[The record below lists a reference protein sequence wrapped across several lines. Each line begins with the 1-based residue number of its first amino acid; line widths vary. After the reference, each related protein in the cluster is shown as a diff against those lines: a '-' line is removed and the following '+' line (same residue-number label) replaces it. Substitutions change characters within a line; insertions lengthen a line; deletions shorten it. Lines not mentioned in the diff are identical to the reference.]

1 MSKNLIIFAAIAIL
15 LLALVAFLKTG
26 DAGTAFV
33 WNLSNGGKLLLPLI
47 IVSALIDSIN
57 PCAFSILLLTIA
69 FLFSVGKLRSGILK
83 IGSAYI
89 LGIFLVYILIGLG
102 LLQTLH
108 IFSTPHF
115 MAKLGATLL
124 VALGF
129 INVINEFFPAFPI
142 KFRIPHAA
150 HSKMAELMEKASLPT
165 AFLLGGLVGL
175 CEFPCTGGP
184 YLMVLGLLHDQATYL
199 KGTGYL
205 LIYNLVFIL
214 PLAVILLMASDKILL
229 EKVRA
234 WQQKENRLMRFG
246 GGVAMIILGAIIFF
260 I

>member
-1 MSKNLIIFAAIAIL
+1 MSKKLIIFAAIAIL
-15 LLALVAFLKTG
+15 FLGLVIFLKT
-26 DAGTAFV
+26 DSLGTVFV
-33 WNLSNGGKLLLPLI
+33 WNLSNGGKLLLPLV

-69 FLFSVGKLRSGILK
+69 FLFSIGKLRSGILK

-108 IFSTPHF
+108 LFSTPHF
-115 MAKLGATLL
+115 MAKVGAGLL
-124 VALGF
+124 IALGF
-129 INVINEFFPAFPI
+129 INVINEFFPSFPV
-142 KFRIPHAA
+142 KLRIPHAA
-150 HSKMAELMEKASLPT
+150 HRKMAELMEKASLPT

-199 KGTGYL
+199 KGVGYL
-205 LIYNLVFIL
+205 LLYNVIFIL
-214 PLAVILLMASDKILL
+214 PLAIILLMASDGALL

-234 WQQKENRLMRFG
+234 WQQKENRL
-246 GGVAMIILGAIIFF
+246 
-260 I
+260 